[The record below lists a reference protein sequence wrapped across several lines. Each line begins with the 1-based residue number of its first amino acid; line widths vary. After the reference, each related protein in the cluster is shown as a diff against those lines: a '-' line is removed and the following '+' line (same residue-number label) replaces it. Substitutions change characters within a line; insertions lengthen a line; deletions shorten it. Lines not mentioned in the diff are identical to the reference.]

1 MNLGRNIL
9 SGLTHYFSTT
19 RPTILRPLCSSKC
32 SFPSFYFEGYVCF
45 TSPQSFTYFSSD
57 LVMVPQ
63 RNRTEGP
70 IKEGAKRIVW
80 VDLEM
85 TGLDIDKDHILE
97 IACVVT
103 DAQLNVVATG
113 PNIIIHQ
120 PDSILNTM
128 HAWCVAQ
135 HGEVL

>member
-1 MNLGRNIL
+1 
-9 SGLTHYFSTT
+9 
-19 RPTILRPLCSSKC
+19 
-32 SFPSFYFEGYVCF
+32 
-45 TSPQSFTYFSSD
+45 
-57 LVMVPQ
+57 MVPQ